1 MPKRMTT
8 DETFHTYLVLKGLLE
23 IHPERDGSYGLWLED
38 FYLAVNDYD
47 LWEEGE
53 PGVEYKYP
61 WTNDVADD
69 LAGFGIKRTN
79 RTQVHYNGQCATTQG
94 RSLLLDGDPVEGVTL
109 T

>member
-8 DETFHTYLVLKGLLE
+8 DETFHTYLALKGLLE

-38 FYLAVNDYD
+38 FFLAVNDYD

-69 LAGFGIKRTN
+69 LAGFGIKRKGTEVYYK
-79 RTQVHYNGQCATTQG
+79 RQRAIVKG
-94 RSLLLDGDPVEGVTL
+94 RLLYLDGKPVEGVL
-109 T
+109 IA